1 MELRRDINGPARGL
15 RGADPSERVG
25 EVDGEVQR
33 RPRVG
38 ACRRARHRPA
48 PAGVTRHGRAREY
61 LLAEPASL
69 GWRAEVQQSVGAA
82 DRGTP
87 GVQAV
92 DDVAACVRA
101 KKAQERGLRARKSS
115 AISSNVAQRTPSW
128 PLMCAINRSSMSST

>member
-1 MELRRDINGPARGL
+1 VVLTV
-15 RGADPSERVG
+15 VG
-25 EVDGEVQR
+25 CVR
-33 RPRVG
+33 ALAPR
-38 ACRRARHRPA
+38 RRAVRDTAAAEFSAARASAHVDVLATGPRP
-48 PAGVTRHGRAREY
+48 PGSPGHVRAREY

-69 GWRAEVQQSVGAA
+69 GGRVEVQQAVGAA

-128 PLMCAINRSSMSST
+128 PLTCAINRSSMSST